1 VTDPP
6 PPSARTERSVGE
18 ETAERYVHAL
28 DEVQGIGVKDE
39 RAGLFTGQY
48 RRLFTAQVVSS
59 FGDWI
64 GFLAV
69 AYLAAVVGKS
79 NAAVAVGVVLSGR
92 LLPGFFFGAFATA
105 VLDRW
110 DRKKVMVICDIG
122 RGLMVA
128 VLPFVHTVL
137 GLFAASVFLELL
149 TLMWTPAKEASVPN
163 LVPPD
168 KLAAANSASL
178 VSAYGT
184 ILPALAVF
192 PALTVV
198 AASLAHIHD
207 LRFFRL
213 SQESLAIYLD
223 VLTFFISA
231 FLISRMALPKRTA
244 AQREASASATLA
256 STWKDAKEGW
266 RYIGSTYRV
275 RAVIIG
281 FCTGLIGGGMTVPL
295 GVTFSSEVLH
305 KGATEF
311 GLLELALGLGV
322 CAGVFA
328 ISVWQRRLNHDRT
341 FVLSL
346 AVAGAALLFAAS
358 MANVGWVMLGI
369 GVLGAGT
376 GGVYVLGFTILGATT
391 SDDIRGRIFGVFYT
405 LVRLCLLLAFTLAPL
420 LSAVLNAA
428 SSHLRRHVG
437 KITLKGEV
445 GTSSFHVAL
454 PGARL
459 TLWLGGLIILLAAWI
474 ARRDLHRAVA
484 EGQAPPAMA
493 RDGSILP
500 WAAVGSRP
508 PAGPPVVEGPDA
520 EAVPT
525 AAAATPSGHAVAG
538 PPGARSRP
546 TEDAASAPA
555 AVEEPLAQATPAGEA
570 GGDDGVP
577 VVEAT
582 GQISATP
589 APADAAPA
597 PADAAPAGAPSD
609 GAPSAAP
616 TANGSPAGD
625 RSAPS

>member
-6 PPSARTERSVGE
+6 PASARTDKSVGE
-18 ETAERYVHAL
+18 ETAERYVQAI
-28 DEVQGIGVKDE
+28 DEVQGIGAKESVSATKE
-39 RAGLFTGQY
+39 QAGLFTGPY

-64 GFLAV
+64 GFVAVVALASS
-69 AYLAAVVGKS
+69 VGKS

-92 LLPGFFFGAFATA
+92 LLPGFFFGALGTA
-105 VLDRW
+105 LLDRW
-110 DRKKVMVICDIG
+110 DRKRVMVVCDIG

-163 LVPPD
+163 LVPPEM
-168 KLAAANSASL
+168 LASANSASL

-198 AASLAHIHD
+198 AASLGHVHD

-223 VLTFFISA
+223 VVTFFISA
-231 FLISRMALPKRTA
+231 FVISRLALPKRTV

-266 RYIGSTYRV
+266 GYIGSTYRV

-305 KGATEF
+305 KGPTEY

-322 CAGVFA
+322 CAGVLA
-328 ISVWQRRLNHDRT
+328 ISVWQKRLNHDRT

-346 AVAGAALLFAAS
+346 AIGGAGLLFAAS
-358 MANVGWVMLGI
+358 MANIGWVMLGI

-391 SDDIRGRIFGVFYT
+391 ADEIRGRIFGVFYT
-405 LVRLCLLLAFTLAPL
+405 LVRLCLLLAFTLAPF

-428 SSHLRRHVG
+428 SSHLHRHVG
-437 KITLKGEV
+437 RHVLKGQV

-459 TLWLGGLIILLAAWI
+459 TLWLGGLIILVAALI
-474 ARRDLHRAVA
+474 ARRDLQRAVA
-484 EGQAPPAMA
+484 EGQAPAAMA
-493 RDGSILP
+493 RDGSTLP

-508 PAGPPVVEGPDA
+508 AGSTGAGSIAGILPLVTGVNPS
-520 EAVPT
+520 AVDG
-525 AAAATPSGHAVAG
+525 AAVAG
-538 PPGARSRP
+538 PVTAGPAAQPTAAGPAVAVPAAEPPGADKNVDGP
-546 TEDAASAPA
+546 AVAPVAAETPVTQTDTRPA
-555 AVEEPLAQATPAGEA
+555 AEPAEHP
-570 GGDDGVP
+570 
-577 VVEAT
+577 
-582 GQISATP
+582 
-589 APADAAPA
+589 
-597 PADAAPAGAPSD
+597 
-609 GAPSAAP
+609 P
-616 TANGSPAGD
+616 TADGSSPA
-625 RSAPS
+625 A